1 MALSPARIAPSILV
15 LTLILFILTGS
26 AARASQWPSWRGP
39 SQNGVSDETGL
50 ISSWSTDGDNLIWR
64 ADFVGRSTPVVFDGR
79 VCASGRTREGIAMQ
93 EVVACWNAENGQ
105 PRWERRFDVY
115 NTTVPF
121 NRVGWASVVAD
132 PETGYLYAHGVD
144 GLLICFD
151 RDGQTVWEW
160 RLGEDFGRASG
171 YGGRTHTPTLDEDRL
186 ILSVIG
192 AHWGDHGGPPRH
204 RYFAFDKRT
213 GDVVWVSKPSNNN
226 VADMNTQSTPV
237 AAVIN
242 GQRLLIGGYA
252 DGWIYAIKARTGEK
266 VWEFHLSKRGINT
279 SVVVDGTTVYA
290 AHSEENFDEGTMGRV
305 VAIDATG
312 SGDVT
317 PTHEQWRLN
326 ELPVG
331 FSSPMIYGGR
341 LYVVDSS
348 ANLYAVDAA
357 EGTILWQHGLGTV
370 GKASAVWADG
380 KIYMTE
386 VNGNVHILQPGPTG
400 VTALDEEHVE
410 MPDGRYAEIYGSFAV
425 AYERLYF
432 TSEEGIYCLGDR
444 RAAFR
449 AEPGRPVEL
458 AEAAA
463 PANATPS
470 LIQVVPAEVVATAGD
485 TVTFTV
491 RAFDDRGRVLRLGEA
506 RAVWSLDG
514 LRGRI
519 GSDGTL
525 TTDRAIGSHGGKVMA
540 RLGDLTATAQ
550 VRLAGPLP
558 WSENFE
564 TGRPAHWI
572 GGGPNVRAVDEAG
585 EQLLRKGPSP
595 TGLHRHAIYI
605 GPESMSGYTIQA
617 DVMATEQGRRRPD
630 IGLINGGYTLDLQG
644 NHQRLEIR
652 AWAATLRMATR
663 VPFAWDANVWYTVK
677 LRVDAEPDTSLIRG
691 KVWKRDEPE
700 PDGWT
705 ITAEDPLAIQ
715 QGSPGLLG
723 YSPIDIFFDNV
734 RVIENP

>member
-1 MALSPARIAPSILV
+1 MIISVARTAVRLAPAILALS
-15 LTLILFILTGS
+15 LIFTAS
-26 AARASQWPSWRGP
+26 VARASEWPSWRGP
-39 SQNGVSDETGL
+39 SQNGVSDETDL

-79 VCASGRTREGIAMQ
+79 VCLSGRTAEGVPKQ
-93 EVVACWNAENGQ
+93 EVVTCWNAENGR
-105 PRWERRFDVY
+105 PLWERRFNVY

-171 YGGRTHTPTLDEDRL
+171 FGGRTHAPMLDEDRL
-186 ILSVIG
+186 ILTIIG
-192 AHWGDHGGPPRH
+192 AHWGDHGGGPRH

-226 VADMNTQSTPV
+226 AADLNTQSTPV

-290 AHSEENFDEGTMGRV
+290 AHSEENLDEGTMGRV
-305 VAIDATG
+305 VAIDSTG

-317 PTHEQWRLN
+317 QTHEKWRVN
-326 ELPVG
+326 ELSVG
-331 FSSPMIYGGR
+331 FSSPMIHDGR
-341 LYVVDSS
+341 LYVVDNS
-348 ANLYAVDAA
+348 ANLYAVDSSD
-357 EGTILWQHGLGTV
+357 GTILWRHSLGTV
-370 GKASAVWADG
+370 GKTSPVWADG
-380 KIYMTE
+380 KLYMTE
-386 VNGNVHILQPGPTG
+386 VNGNIHILQPGPNGAT
-400 VTALDEEHVE
+400 VLDEEHVE
-410 MPDGRYAEIYGSFAV
+410 MEDGRYAEIYGSFAV
-425 AYERLYF
+425 AYGRLYF

-449 AEPGRPVEL
+449 AEPGPPVEL
-458 AEAAA
+458 TEEAAV
-463 PANATPS
+463 ANASPS
-470 LIQVVPAEVVATAGD
+470 LIQVVPADVVATAGD
-485 TVTFTV
+485 TVRFTV
-491 RAFDDRGRVLRLGEA
+491 RAFDDRGRYLGEA
-506 RAVWSLDG
+506 PAAWSLDG

-519 GSDGTL
+519 GSDGIL
-525 TTDRAIGSHGGKVMA
+525 TTDRDTSSHGGKVVA
-540 RLGDLTATAQ
+540 RLGNLTATAQ
-550 VRLAGPLP
+550 VRLAGQLP

-572 GGGPNVRAVDEAG
+572 GGGPNTRVIDEAG
-585 EQLLRKGPSP
+585 EQRLQKGPSP

-617 DVMATEQGRRRPD
+617 DVMATERGRRRPD

-677 LRVDAEPDTSLIRG
+677 LRVDAESDNSLIRG
-691 KVWKRDEPE
+691 KVWKRNEPE
-700 PDGWT
+700 PDEWT
-705 ITAEDPLAIQ
+705 IAAEDPLAIQ
-715 QGSPGLLG
+715 QGSPGLIG
-723 YSPIDIFFDNV
+723 YSPTDIFFDNV
-734 RVIENP
+734 NVMENP